1 MDGFDNGMGAGY
13 VQNESADAADLAMK
27 AAVTRGENIVI
38 PKIGGYSS
46 ISEIVALLKE
56 NGYSINLFF
65 NDVPTDVSVM
75 RAASRYAQTGRF
87 LSIDYLMSIGEKAR
101 DTFERFRDAGVF
113 DYMEWRDNNVPYGQ
127 EAKLIE
133 AIGRDRYDQ
142 GQSGLRRPD
151 MGDRS
156 QYQGLEQ
163 AGTGNVPGGGTSWNS
178 SSYRQDSQRERALT
192 REVPAQNSGNRRVSR
207 SALTARDVARENNQT
222 EAENA
227 IEENIAADR
236 EGYTYTPKSNRE
248 TEEQAWANREARWH
262 DEDRLTGLFEQVES
276 AQGAELDNLT
286 TELILEYV
294 DAVNSGD
301 MARAS
306 RIQEQ
311 RGKLGT
317 VIGRALQT
325 NTLLRKLTPEG
336 FLNDAT
342 AKMNRDYARRNGFS
356 PTKINDE
363 VRESMK
369 GQEEE
374 IVREAAEALAG
385 GDVDVLIKFL
395 E

>member
-1 MDGFDNGMGAGY
+1 
-13 VQNESADAADLAMK
+13 
-27 AAVTRGENIVI
+27 
-38 PKIGGYSS
+38 
-46 ISEIVALLKE
+46 
-56 NGYSINLFF
+56 
-65 NDVPTDVSVM
+65 
-75 RAASRYAQTGRF
+75 
-87 LSIDYLMSIGEKAR
+87 
-101 DTFERFRDAGVF
+101 
-113 DYMEWRDNNVPYGQ
+113 MEWRDNNVPYGQ

-142 GQSGLRRPD
+142 GQPGLRRPD

-163 AGTGNVPGGGTSWNS
+163 AGAGNVPRGGTGGNPSF
-178 SSYRQDSQRERALT
+178 YGYDSQRERDLT
-192 REVPAQNSGNRRVSR
+192 RGTPAQDSGNRRVSR
-207 SALTARDVARENNQT
+207 SALTARDVALENGQT
-222 EAENA
+222 EAANA

-248 TEEQAWANREARWH
+248 TEEQAWANREAHWY
-262 DEDRLTGLFEQVES
+262 DEDRLTNLFEQVES

-342 AKMNRDYARRNGFS
+342 AKLNRDYARRNGFS
-356 PTKINDE
+356 P
-363 VRESMK
+363 
-369 GQEEE
+369 
-374 IVREAAEALAG
+374 AG
-385 GDVDVLIKFL
+385 TCRRYLMFFL
-395 E
+395 QNE